1 MAHFLQMASYAA
13 GREDFADS
21 VVDFLQ
27 QYGFDGLSL
36 DWEYPTQ
43 RGGGP
48 EDKVSRL
55 LCGNILP

>member
-1 MAHFLQMASYAA
+1 MASYAA

-21 VVDFLQ
+21 VVEFLQ
-27 QYGFDGLSL
+27 EYGFDGLSL

-48 EDKVSRL
+48 EDKVCRL
-55 LCGNILP
+55 FIHVCMYI